1 MSIQHDPPGLSSRA
15 LAGRSACEPILRAHQ
30 KIWNFPQVLRTI
42 LKHRKNKNSGL
53 KAGDNMDKQAAY
65 EKEFAVWQDLFA
77 ETDPSTQKAARG
89 LIEKAAYLHSLCSE
103 LERAIQVSGAIK
115 IHPNHPDIQKQVP
128 AVKEYARLAE
138 SYANIVNKLNA
149 LQMRNILE
157 DDDDLGEFE

>member
-1 MSIQHDPPGLSSRA
+1 MTPPVANFQRLPGGP
-15 LAGRSACEPILRAHQ
+15 AGGQSFHAHQ
-30 KIWNFPQVLRTI
+30 KFWNFPQLLRTI

-53 KAGDNMDKQAAY
+53 KEGDNMDKKAAY
-65 EKEFAVWQDLFA
+65 EKEFAVWQELFA
-77 ETDPSTQKAARG
+77 ETDPSTQKAAKG

-115 IHPNHPDIQKQVP
+115 IHPNRPDIQKQVP

-149 LQMRNILE
+149 LRSKNILE
-157 DDDDLGEFE
+157 DDDELSEFE